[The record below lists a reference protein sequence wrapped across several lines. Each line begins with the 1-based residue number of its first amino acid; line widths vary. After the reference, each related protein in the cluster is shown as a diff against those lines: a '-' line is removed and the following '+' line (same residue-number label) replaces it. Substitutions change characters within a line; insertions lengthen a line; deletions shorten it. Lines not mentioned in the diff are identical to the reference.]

1 MSFIAVKNLWKQYGD
16 KVVLEGVDLGVD
28 ENEFVTIVGASGC
41 GKTTF
46 LNMLLGTVTPS
57 RGRIEIDG
65 DELLAEPTA
74 ERGVVFQRY
83 SVFPHL
89 TVLENVRLGLE
100 LPASRLLGRT
110 FGALRKS
117 QSDQARSMLDRVGL
131 GGEADSYPAALSGG
145 MQQRLA
151 LAQTLVTSPRVLL
164 LDEPFGALDPGIRAD
179 MHELVTEL
187 FHELKLT
194 VFMVTHDLQE
204 GFKLGT
210 RLLVFDKQR
219 VDPHE
224 PDLYGA
230 SITFDLPVASSAPT
244 DECHDA
250 ELATIQ
256 RST

>member
-1 MSFIAVKNLWKQYGD
+1 MSFIEVKNLWKQFDD
-16 KVVLEGVDLGVD
+16 KVVLEGVDLSVSRG
-28 ENEFVTIVGASGC
+28 EFVSIVGASGC

-46 LNMLLGTVTPS
+46 LNMLLGEIAPS
-57 RGRIEIDG
+57 RGEIMIDG
-65 DELLAEPTA
+65 VPLVTEPTV

-100 LPASRLLGRT
+100 LGSSRFLGRT
-110 FGALRKS
+110 FGKRRRE
-117 QSDQARSMLDRVGL
+117 QTARAQTMLERVGL
-131 GGEADSYPAALSGG
+131 GSVANAYPSALSGG

-151 LAQTLVTSPRVLL
+151 LAQALMTSPRVLL
-164 LDEPFGALDPGIRAD
+164 LDEPFGALDPGIRTD
-179 MHELVTEL
+179 MQNLVTEL

-194 VFMVTHDLQE
+194 VFMITHDLQE

-210 RLLVFDKQR
+210 RLLVFDKTR

-230 SITFDLPVASSAPT
+230 SITFDLPVASDSP
-244 DECHDA
+244 DA
-250 ELATIQ
+250 SNDDYAEIE
-256 RST
+256 RSVS